1 MNVLV
6 AFLIDAYQAKEVLI
20 EQDGGDERKND
31 AAKLEDSFR
40 NMSEH
45 RIKLPEWHR
54 KILDAADRHGCDIS
68 LWKLRL
74 KESTGEMYGSLYR
87 DDEDDKSSPKR
98 ES

>member
-1 MNVLV
+1 
-6 AFLIDAYQAKEVLI
+6 
-20 EQDGGDERKND
+20 
-31 AAKLEDSFR
+31 
-40 NMSEH
+40 MSEH